1 MNRFENISN
10 TELSYCI
17 DEWVRGERDRLIMK
31 RRLIDCIT
39 LEKLGEEF
47 SLSVQHV
54 ASIVSKNTKKL
65 IQKATK

>member
-10 TELSYCI
+10 TELSMII
-17 DEWVRGERDRLIMK
+17 DEWIRGERNRLLMK

-47 SLSVQHV
+47 SLSVQQV
-54 ASIVSKNTKKL
+54 STIVSKSTKIISEKT
-65 IQKATK
+65 IE